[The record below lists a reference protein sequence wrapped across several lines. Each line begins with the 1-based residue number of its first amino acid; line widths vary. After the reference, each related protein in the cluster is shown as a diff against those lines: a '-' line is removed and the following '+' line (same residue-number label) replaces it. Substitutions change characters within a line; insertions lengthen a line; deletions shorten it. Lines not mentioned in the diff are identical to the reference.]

1 MLTHCP
7 LAHLQAHSRPCF
19 PARIQQTH
27 PCARSFTTG
36 MHVEVLCS
44 QRLSE
49 LSIYNNT
56 AFSKTIQAAQETAH
70 SQKQLHH
77 LYLTSKMN
85 ALKMFLGLPSNLAQ
99 TEEHCFDVH
108 HGDTKPSAPSDTSI
122 SQTKQGPLLQPQPWG
137 PSTPW
142 QDAGTHMAASK
153 GGVAR
158 TWALSALHFIY
169 FPRQSRSH
177 LFHRLLLLKHRLMSS
192 LLPYV
197 QLQPAE
203 QSARGLLIPV

>member
-7 LAHLQAHSRPCF
+7 LAHLQAHSRPSY
-19 PARIQQTH
+19 PARIQKTH
-27 PCARSFTTG
+27 PCARSCTTG

-108 HGDTKPSAPSDTSI
+108 HGDTKPSDTI
-122 SQTKQGPLLQPQPWG
+122 WHLHLTDKAGP
-137 PSTPW
+137 T
-142 QDAGTHMAASK
+142 ASASA
-153 GGVAR
+153 VR
-158 TWALSALHFIY
+158 ALHTMTGCGL
-169 FPRQSRSH
+169 SH
-177 LFHRLLLLKHRLMSS
+177 GSFQGRGRKDLSTECSPFHIFSQAK
-192 LLPYV
+192 
-197 QLQPAE
+197 
-203 QSARGLLIPV
+203 